1 MAKRK
6 PIKTWDEFVAATKRM
21 SAKRAFINSRL
32 EAFREDIV
40 RRYSALRE
48 ELNPTF
54 CELDQLQDGC
64 QAFMDD
70 QFASKQ
76 DDNNYALAQAGRI
89 WGGAYEYGDKFARLG
104 HRISA
109 GLWE

>member
-1 MAKRK
+1 MAKCR
-6 PIKTWDEFVAATKRM
+6 PIKTWDEFVTATKRM
-21 SAKRAFINSRL
+21 RAKQAFINSRL
-32 EAFREDIV
+32 EAFQEMMMRQY
-40 RRYSALRE
+40 RALSE
-48 ELNPTF
+48 ELSPTF

-64 QAFMDD
+64 QTFMDD

-76 DDNNYALAQAGRI
+76 DDNNYALAQTGRI

>member
-1 MAKRK
+1 MAKCR
-6 PIKTWDEFVAATKRM
+6 PIKTWGEFVAATKRM

-54 CELDQLQDGC
+54 CELAQLQDGC

>member
-1 MAKRK
+1 MAKNK
-6 PIKTWDEFVAATKRM
+6 PIKTWEEFVAATKRM
-21 SAKRAFINSRL
+21 RGKQAFINSRL

-48 ELNPTF
+48 ELAPTF

-64 QAFMDD
+64 QAFMDE

-89 WGGAYEYGDKFARLG
+89 WGGAYGYCDKYARLA
-104 HRISA
+104 HRICA

>member
-1 MAKRK
+1 MAKCR

-64 QAFMDD
+64 QAFMDE
-70 QFASKQ
+70 QYTSKR
-76 DDNNYALAQAGRI
+76 DETSYALVQAGQI

>member
-1 MAKRK
+1 MAKNK
-6 PIKTWDEFVAATKRM
+6 PIKTWEEFVAATKRM
-21 SAKRAFINSRL
+21 SAKQAFINSRM
-32 EAFREDIV
+32 EAFREMMM
-40 RRYSALRE
+40 RQYRALSE
-48 ELNPTF
+48 ELSPTF

-64 QAFMDD
+64 QAFMDE
-70 QFASKQ
+70 QCTSKQ

>member
-1 MAKRK
+1 MAKCR

-40 RRYSALRE
+40 RRYSALSE

-54 CELDQLQDGC
+54 YELDQLQDGC

>member
-1 MAKRK
+1 MAKHK

-21 SAKRAFINSRL
+21 CGKKAFIDARL
-32 EAFREDIV
+32 EAFQEMVMRQFD
-40 RRYSALRE
+40 ALRE

-64 QAFMDD
+64 QAFMDE
-70 QFASKQ
+70 QFASKH

-89 WGGAYEYGDKFARLG
+89 WGGAYEYCDKYARLG
-104 HRISA
+104 HRICA

>member
-1 MAKRK
+1 MAKCR

-21 SAKRAFINSRL
+21 RAKQAFINSRL
-32 EAFREDIV
+32 EVFQEMMMRQY
-40 RRYSALRE
+40 RALSE
-48 ELNPTF
+48 ELAPTF

-64 QAFMDD
+64 QTFMGE
-70 QFASKQ
+70 QFTSKQ

>member
-1 MAKRK
+1 MAKYK
-6 PIKTWDEFVAATKRM
+6 PIKTWEEFVAATKRM
-21 SAKRAFINSRL
+21 SAKQAFINSRL

-48 ELNPTF
+48 ELTPTF

-64 QAFMDD
+64 QAFMDE

-89 WGGAYEYGDKFARLG
+89 WGGAYDYCDKYAMLG
-104 HRISA
+104 YRIGA
-109 GLWE
+109 GLW